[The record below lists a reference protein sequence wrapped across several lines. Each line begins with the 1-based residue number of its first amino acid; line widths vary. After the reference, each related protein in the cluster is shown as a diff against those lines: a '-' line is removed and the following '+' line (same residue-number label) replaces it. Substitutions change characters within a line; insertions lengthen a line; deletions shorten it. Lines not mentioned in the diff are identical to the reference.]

1 MPASGRSASLVA
13 VAVSALTHSYARRSR
28 WTVDGR
34 QRIGEARSSSRN
46 VDPRRWRWLVPASN
60 CQKLVVLP
68 LSHDRI
74 NHNCTQALP
83 SMTSR
88 PLPPMAARCI
98 FDV

>member
-46 VDPRRWRWLVPASN
+46 VDAWWWRYALVQRPVCSV
-60 CQKLVVLP
+60 LVFVP
-68 LSHDRI
+68 KLSH
-74 NHNCTQALP
+74 QLK
-83 SMTSR
+83 
-88 PLPPMAARCI
+88 
-98 FDV
+98 FDA

>member
-46 VDPRRWRWLVPASN
+46 VDAWWLYALVQRPVCSV
-60 CQKLVVLP
+60 LVVP
-68 LSHDRI
+68 KLSHSSKFD
-74 NHNCTQALP
+74 AYDW
-83 SMTSR
+83 SM
-88 PLPPMAARCI
+88 ARRLTP
-98 FDV
+98 VTGSE